1 MSIIYTILIFAVIIF
16 IHELGHFTVAKL
28 CKVRVNE
35 FSLGMGPTILKKQGK
50 TTLYSLRLLPI
61 GGYVS
66 LEGEDDDSDDPN
78 SFVNQSKLKRTAIL
92 IAGAVMNLVL
102 GFVIMLCINAAQP
115 VYNSATVARFLPN
128 ATTEATGLEVGDRIV
143 KMNKTTILNDKDIIF
158 EILRDSD
165 AKVDMQVI
173 RNGKRISLEGV
184 QFDVIGESVNKE
196 IRIDFNVLGVK
207 RTFFSAFDY
216 TFKNTVSLAR
226 NSWVSI
232 GDMLSGKININ
243 ELSGPVG
250 VGQVVDEA
258 TGIGASAVFMLA
270 AFITISVGMFN
281 LLPFPALDGGRII
294 LLLVEA
300 IRKKPIS
307 RKVENAINGIG
318 FILLM
323 GLTIFITFK
332 DIIKLF

>member
-1 MSIIYTILIFAVIIF
+1 MSIIYTIIIFAVIIF
-16 IHELGHFTVAKL
+16 IHELGHFTVAKF

-35 FSLGMGPTILKKQGK
+35 FSLGMGPAIFKKQGK

-66 LEGEDDDSDDPN
+66 LEGENEDSSDPN
-78 SFVNQSKLKRTAIL
+78 SFMNQAIIKRAAIFV
-92 IAGAVMNLVL
+92 AGAVMNLLL
-102 GFVIMLCINAAQP
+102 GFIIMISINATVP
-115 VYNSATVARFLPN
+115 VYNSATVAKFLPN
-128 ATTEATGLEVGDRIV
+128 ATTEATGLKVGDKIV

-158 EILRDSD
+158 EILRDAD
-165 AKVDMQVI
+165 AKVDMRVI
-173 RNGKRISLEGV
+173 RDGEKVELKGV
-184 QFDVIGESVNKE
+184 QFDTSGEGVTKQL
-196 IRIDFNVLGVK
+196 RIDFNVLGVK
-207 RTFFSAFDY
+207 RTLFSAIDY

-232 GDMLSGKININ
+232 ADMFTGKININ

-250 VGQVVDEA
+250 VGQVVGEA
-258 TGIGASAVFMLA
+258 AGIGVEAVLMLA

-294 LLLVEA
+294 LLIIEA

-307 RKVENAINGIG
+307 RRIENAINGVG
-318 FILLM
+318 LMLLM